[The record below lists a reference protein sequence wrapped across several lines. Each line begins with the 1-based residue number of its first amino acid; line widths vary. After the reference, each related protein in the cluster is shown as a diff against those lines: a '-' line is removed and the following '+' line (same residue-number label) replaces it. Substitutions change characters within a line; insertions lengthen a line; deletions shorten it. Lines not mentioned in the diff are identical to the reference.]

1 MSSRLEESTVENGF
15 MKCLKYFVVSS
26 LAMILVHYLIP
37 YTVLHHVRDFSLFMY
52 WALLVLAWIVITSII
67 IEKWW
72 FK

>member
-1 MSSRLEESTVENGF
+1 MNSKLEGSTVGKGF
-15 MKCLKYFVVSS
+15 MKHLKYFVISS
-26 LAMILVHYLIP
+26 LAMVLVHYLIP

-52 WALLVLAWIVITSII
+52 WALLVLVWIVITSII